1 MLSLI
6 ELKDEKLFIEDMEGI
21 IDTFKIT
28 ALIQFRLFQQKEKIN
43 RMFFSEIESS
53 FDLLSSRDISSRYF
67 SQDSKL
73 PRVLVVITS
82 DEGFLGELNTLIINS
97 TLDKR
102 QSPDDIIVV
111 LGSQGARYLEEMKIS
126 FLALPGISED
136 VDVRQAEELS
146 NYLLKEY
153 NRRKFG
159 QIQVIYP
166 EFVSLTAQ
174 RISAVNLLPYYSL
187 SKRNPVRGKE
197 AEDILI
203 DPSGTKVV
211 EGLIALWMNF
221 KFLEIFWSSK
231 QSEYAARIMHLESS
245 TEELTELNKKVT
257 FLYFKRIHALSDK
270 TIREVSATKLLLK
283 KRKL

>member
-43 RMFFSEIESS
+43 RMFFREIESS
-53 FDLLSSRDISSRYF
+53 FDLLSGRDISSRYF
-67 SQDSKL
+67 SQDLKL

-97 TLDKR
+97 ALDKR
-102 QSPDDIIVV
+102 QSQDDIIVV
-111 LGSQGARYLEEMKIS
+111 LGNQGARYLEEMKIS

-136 VDVRQAEELS
+136 VNVRQAEELS

-153 NRRKFG
+153 NRREFG

-187 SKRNPVRGKE
+187 AKRNPGRGKE

-211 EGLIALWMNF
+211 GGLISLWMNF